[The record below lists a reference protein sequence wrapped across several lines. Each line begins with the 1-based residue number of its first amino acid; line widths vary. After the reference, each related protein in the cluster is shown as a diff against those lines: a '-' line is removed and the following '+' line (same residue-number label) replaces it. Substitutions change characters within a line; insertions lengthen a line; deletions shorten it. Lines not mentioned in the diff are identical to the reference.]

1 MLTYTAA
8 RELLVGYLI
17 ADATA
22 HEKGRF
28 DEIGRRFDSFE
39 HQFPAGDEP
48 GLAELRLALTFWDAW
63 IDARNHGWQTTAG
76 IQPAEWPVLSR
87 AIATDLAAER
97 PVSDPRVRTLFDV
110 IAHSGLSDRVQVLAS
125 RLRERDQA

>member
-1 MLTYTAA
+1 VGRRGPHRLAAA
-8 RELLVGYLI
+8 R
-17 ADATA
+17 
-22 HEKGRF
+22 
-28 DEIGRRFDSFE
+28 
-39 HQFPAGDEP
+39 PAGDAA

-76 IQPAEWPVLSR
+76 IQPAEWPVLAR
-87 AIATDLAAER
+87 AIAADLAAES

-110 IAHSGLSDRVQVLAS
+110 IAHTGLSDRVQVLAT